1 MYDLNKFKGVFPA
14 FYTAYDDQGNVSEE
28 RSRKLV
34 EYLYAKGV
42 RGLYITGSSGEC
54 IYLSVEERKKIM
66 KSVMDVAKQ
75 KNMCVIVHVGAS
87 STRDSKELATYA
99 NEVGADA
106 IASIPPIYFSLPE
119 EAIVSY
125 WESMIEASKLPFI
138 IYNIPQTTGTNV
150 SAALFSRML
159 ENPFMIGIKNTSLPV
174 MDIAKFKS
182 LSKGRCVIF
191 NGPDEQYAAGR
202 LMGADGGIGGTYGVM
217 PELFLKIEEL
227 IQSEKF
233 SLASELQQ
241 VTTELILEILAA
253 GGMFGVCKYILKLRK
268 MDIGTPRAPLPQ
280 LSDDDKQ
287 KVVVLEKKITDTIEA
302 WKNK

>member
-1 MYDLNKFKGVFPA
+1 MHDLNKFKGIFPA

-28 RSRKLV
+28 RSRKFV

-54 IYLSVEERKKIM
+54 IYLSVEERKRVM
-66 KSVMDVAKQ
+66 KSVMDVAKER
-75 KNMCVIVHVGAS
+75 NICVIAHVGAS
-87 STRDSKELATYA
+87 STRDSMELASYA
-99 NEVGADA
+99 KEVGADA

-119 EAIVSY
+119 DAIISY

-150 SAALFSRML
+150 SAGLFSKML
-159 ENPFMIGIKNTSLPV
+159 ENPHMIGIKNTSLPV
-174 MDIAKFKS
+174 MDISKFKS
-182 LSKGRCVIF
+182 LAKGKCVVF

-217 PELFLKIEEL
+217 PELYLKIEEL
-227 IQSEKF
+227 IQNNEF
-233 SLASELQQ
+233 ALASELQQ
-241 VTTELILEILAA
+241 ITTNLILELLAA
-253 GGMFGVCKYILKLRK
+253 GGMFGVCKYILKLRG

-280 LSDDDKQ
+280 LSDDDKH
-287 KVVVLEKKITDTIEA
+287 KVVALEKKITKTIEA
-302 WKNK
+302 WKNR